1 MQGKSKRLWLIWRL
15 YWRLYWMKRF
25 GMGPSIVRVVVS
37 LPPHEDNTPSLAI
50 GRTRLSGA

>member
-15 YWRLYWMKRF
+15 YWMKRF
-25 GMGPSIVRVVVS
+25 EMGPSIVRVVVS

-50 GRTRLSGA
+50 GRTRTRLSGV